1 MFNALRILFYSIS
14 IPAVIVVA
22 LIIYATDYAPTITN
36 TWHLTSQDIQRA
48 KEIVGTTRLRRRGVK
63 KLVLNEKDLNIAA
76 SYILKPF
83 VKAYTKI
90 TLGPDE
96 INFWFSFKLPN
107 NLLGNYL
114 NINFSLYKQH
124 EFPQIRNLSFGKLT
138 IADEF
143 AGLVIENIIKQSQLN
158 QYFILLGKHLKGIT
172 IHPDQIIITYFMT
185 PASYIEAQNFLL
197 EHAEENNA
205 FAVYQ
210 RKLNEVLRTH
220 DRRTRL
226 SLADLLKPLF
236 QFAMQRSTLETAIE
250 ENRAI
255 IYIVSAYVNSREVFK
270 FLSYDRRRRPYIYRV
285 YLYGRTD
292 LAQHF
297 MALAAIS
304 SSGGTHL
311 AHLLGLEKEIFD
323 SKGGSGFSFVDL
335 AADRAGMY
343 FGKMATSSPENALKF
358 QKAMAKIKDYRA
370 FMPEARDL
378 PERMNLKEFKARFQ
392 SVYSLAYQNVLRK
405 IDARIKATPLYDFQK
420 KSG

>member
-172 IHPDQIIITYFMT
+172 IPQVKYQKRVFHFLSRTVSTVAIV
-185 PASYIEAQNFLL
+185 LL
-197 EHAEENNA
+197 EH
-205 FAVYQ
+205 
-210 RKLNEVLRTH
+210 
-220 DRRTRL
+220 TRW
-226 SLADLLKPLF
+226 PL
-236 QFAMQRSTLETAIE
+236 
-250 ENRAI
+250 
-255 IYIVSAYVNSREVFK
+255 
-270 FLSYDRRRRPYIYRV
+270 P
-285 YLYGRTD
+285 
-292 LAQHF
+292 
-297 MALAAIS
+297 S
-304 SSGGTHL
+304 S
-311 AHLLGLEKEIFD
+311 F
-323 SKGGSGFSFVDL
+323 
-335 AADRAGMY
+335 
-343 FGKMATSSPENALKF
+343 
-358 QKAMAKIKDYRA
+358 
-370 FMPEARDL
+370 
-378 PERMNLKEFKARFQ
+378 
-392 SVYSLAYQNVLRK
+392 
-405 IDARIKATPLYDFQK
+405 
-420 KSG
+420 